1 MLEFIGVNRI
11 ITVDLH
17 SLQAQGFVSSQV
29 VWDDFEGAFAGLSYF
44 LDSKVIENKDNLCV
58 VSPDAGGMKRA
69 KAFHDHFGFHGHD
82 QVGLAMI
89 SKERKQANQ
98 IDSMVLIGDVK
109 GKTCIIVDDMIDTAG
124 TLCAAAKLLKE

>member
-1 MLEFIGVNRI
+1 M
-11 ITVDLH
+11 
-17 SLQAQGFVSSQV
+17 

-44 LDSKVIENKDNLCV
+44 LDSKVIPNKDNLCI

-69 KAFHDHFGFHGHD
+69 KAFHGHFGFHGHD
-82 QVGLAMI
+82 QVGFAMI

-98 IDSMVLIGDVK
+98 VDSMVLIGDVS

>member
-44 LDSKVIENKDNLCV
+44 LDSKVIENKE
-58 VSPDAGGMKRA
+58 
-69 KAFHDHFGFHGHD
+69 
-82 QVGLAMI
+82 I
-89 SKERKQANQ
+89 SSQLNIYFSCFSSKQFQ
-98 IDSMVLIGDVK
+98 LFSI
-109 GKTCIIVDDMIDTAG
+109 
-124 TLCAAAKLLKE
+124 LLLF